1 MTGAVLIRSLLL
13 LGMLLSCAVP
23 KQQFTEEYGTVYDTT
38 QIIKASSLDPNA
50 VAEQFQSFVTGM
62 CSTRKLAR
70 LTIGTSQKAIELAL
84 NANFPEGVAPRQVRT
99 DFSSQEFA
107 QCVCYDGNVFAAY
120 RSRERVSQVA
130 SLPTSRLKL
139 ADGLQ
144 LAGFE
149 LHSSIPA
156 VWLYAVGSVRSEAEL
171 LAITKRLS
179 ATLQMRVFV
188 VVSETP
194 MFDFV
199 DGPLGDAF
207 SSQPVTTSESRRRCL
222 ICDSAAACRLVE
234 PPHL

>member
-1 MTGAVLIRSLLL
+1 LTRKSLLL
-13 LGMLLSCAVP
+13 LSLLYSCALP
-23 KQQFTEEYGTVYDTT
+23 KQQFHEEYGTVSDTT
-38 QIIKASSLDPNA
+38 QIIKWISLSPNT
-50 VAEQFQSFVTGM
+50 VAQQFQSFVTNV
-62 CSTRKLAR
+62 CATRKLAR
-70 LTIGTSQKAIELAL
+70 LTMGTSYEATALAR
-84 NANFPEGVAPRQVRT
+84 NANYPEGAAPSRVRT

-149 LHSSIPA
+149 LHRSIPA
-156 VWLYAVGSVRSEAEL
+156 VWLYAVGSVSSEAEL

-207 SSQPVTTSESRRRCL
+207 SSQPITTSESRRRCL
-222 ICDSAAACRLVE
+222 ICDSAGACQFVD
-234 PPHL
+234 PPQR